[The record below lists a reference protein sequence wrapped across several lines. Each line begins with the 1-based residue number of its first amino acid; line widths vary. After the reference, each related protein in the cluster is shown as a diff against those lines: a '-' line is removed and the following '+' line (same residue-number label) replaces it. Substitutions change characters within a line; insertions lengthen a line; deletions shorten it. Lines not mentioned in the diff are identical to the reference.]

1 MHEENAKDIFQDP
14 ERVYNLDETGVSV
27 CPKSGKLL
35 GPKKYRN
42 FYEIAAGPEKEHITV
57 HFTFSAAGDSIDP
70 MIVYKH
76 IPRDVA
82 ESVPPGFAVGR
93 SDSRWMVSAIFY
105 ENMANNVFYP

>member
-1 MHEENAKDIFQDP
+1 MR
-14 ERVYNLDETGVSV
+14 RVYQFVQ
-27 CPKSGKLL
+27 SGKLL

-42 FYEIAAGPEKEHITV
+42 FYEIAAGPEKERITV

-93 SDSRWMVSAIFY
+93 SDSRWMVGAIFY